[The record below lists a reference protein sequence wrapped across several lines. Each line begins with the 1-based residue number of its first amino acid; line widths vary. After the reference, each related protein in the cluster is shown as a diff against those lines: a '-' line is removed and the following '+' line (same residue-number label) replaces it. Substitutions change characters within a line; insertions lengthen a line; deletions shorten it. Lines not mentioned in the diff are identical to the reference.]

1 MGIAK
6 VGWNAKG
13 PVEPAAESGTAEAA
27 ALAPIAATASDVV
40 SVSRPAAE
48 CSPPSNERPSDRPL
62 HRLREVRE
70 QQGLALRRVA
80 QLMGAE
86 SRVLRREELPTTDIP
101 LSRLYQWQQALD
113 VPVAEL
119 LVDSASMLSA
129 PVLARA
135 RLVRIMKTVTA
146 LKEKAAHTALRASVN
161 SLEQQMLEIM
171 PELSGIHPWQAV
183 GQRRSLEEFGRI
195 AERPYSTDAWR
206 EAR

>member
-1 MGIAK
+1 MGIEK
-6 VGWNAKG
+6 VGLNASEALESTSESSTAGVKPFARVTDADAVG
-13 PVEPAAESGTAEAA
+13 PTACCSLPASE
-27 ALAPIAATASDVV
+27 
-40 SVSRPAAE
+40 
-48 CSPPSNERPSDRPL
+48 RPL

-86 SRVLRREELPTTDIP
+86 SRELRREELPTTDLL

-113 VPVAEL
+113 VPVGEL

-146 LKEKAAHTALRASVN
+146 LKEKAATTALQALVD

-183 GQRRSLEEFGRI
+183 GQRRSLEEVGRI
-195 AERPYSTDAWR
+195 AERPYSADTWR
-206 EAR
+206 EAK

>member
-6 VGWNAKG
+6 VGLNGKG
-13 PVEPAAESGTAEAA
+13 PVEPIESGTTEAA
-27 ALAPIAATASDVV
+27 ALAPIAAQASDVV
-40 SVSRPAAE
+40 SVPRPAAE
-48 CSPPSNERPSDRPL
+48 CSPPSNDRLNDRPL

-80 QLMGAE
+80 QLMGVE

-146 LKEKAAHTALRASVN
+146 LKEKAAHTALRASVD

>member
-6 VGWNAKG
+6 IGLNASDRNESTAESITA
-13 PVEPAAESGTAEAA
+13 EPAVSQAEISTAGSMPAQCAPPASG
-27 ALAPIAATASDVV
+27 
-40 SVSRPAAE
+40 
-48 CSPPSNERPSDRPL
+48 RPL

-86 SRVLRREELPTTDIP
+86 SRQLRREELPTTDIP

-113 VPVAEL
+113 VPVGEL

-146 LKEKAAHTALRASVN
+146 LKEKAAATALHTLVD

-206 EAR
+206 EAK